1 MVLHEGGDYHEL
13 LGIEQPKPEQAP
25 VTVVTEAAPKKASWV
40 HRHLYLSVTIA
51 VCGLLV
57 LGTALVVQRTDV
69 SAANSSGAWG
79 GAGGMF
85 FGSIKNAMPGG
96 PTAEDVVR
104 LQSPQD
110 SYAAIPIYTPSS
122 QDPEKPSG
130 IEDITSLL
138 AELVQQ
144 IPVTA
149 SSQADISNPDAFS
162 FIPQGL
168 VSTEPTTVTKKRTPE
183 QDKLYSYGNEVGTY
197 VKGFEDNHYGS
208 AQILKDH
215 VEDRTN
221 PDKIRG
227 LKILGADMQQLGVD
241 LGNITNVPESAANA
255 HRVYGNAY
263 YAAGANLLLIAE
275 TTTDEEFVNAITKY
289 NVIVEKLSSQFQLLV
304 AIFGMN
310 EVTFSS
316 SDPGNIFMFNPNLS
330 LTQ

>member
-13 LGIEQPKPEQAP
+13 LGIEQPKPEDAP
-25 VTVVTEAAPKKASWV
+25 VVPVAATAPGKISWV
-40 HRHLYLSVTIA
+40 HRHLYLSITIA
-51 VCGLLV
+51 VCGILI
-57 LGTALVVQRTDV
+57 LGAALVVQRTDV
-69 SAANSSGAWG
+69 NAANSSGAWG

-110 SYAAIPIYTPSS
+110 SYAAIPIYAPSS

-130 IEDITSLL
+130 IDDITTLL

-149 SSQADISNPDAFS
+149 SSQTDTSNPDAFS

-168 VSTEPTTVTKKRTPE
+168 VSTQPTTVIKKRTPE
-183 QDKLYSYGNEVGTY
+183 QDKLFSYGNEVGTY
-197 VKGFEDNHYGS
+197 IKGFEDTHFGTT
-208 AQILKDH
+208 QILKDH
-215 VEDRTN
+215 VEDRTS

-227 LKILGADMQQLGVD
+227 LKILGSDMQQLGVD
-241 LGNITNVPESAANA
+241 LGNITNIPESVANA

-263 YAAGANLLLIAE
+263 YAAGANLLLIAD

-289 NVIVEKLSSQFQLLV
+289 NTIVEKLSSQFQLLV

>member
-1 MVLHEGGDYHEL
+1 MVLHEGGDYREM
-13 LGIEQPKPEQAP
+13 LGIEQPESQ
-25 VTVVTEAAPKKASWV
+25 EAAAVPAPLEKAPGGKGWV
-40 HRHLYLSVTIA
+40 HQHTYLAATIA
-51 VCGLLV
+51 ICGMVV
-57 LGTALVVQRTDV
+57 LGTALVIQRTDV
-69 SAANSSGAWG
+69 NAANSSGAWG
-79 GAGGMF
+79 GAGGLF
-85 FGSIKNAMPGG
+85 FGSIRNAAPGG

-110 SYAAIPIYTPSS
+110 SYAAIPIYTSNNQEDS
-122 QDPEKPSG
+122 EKPSG
-130 IEDITSLL
+130 IDDITSLL
-138 AELVQQ
+138 AQLVQHT
-144 IPVTA
+144 PVST
-149 SSQADISNPDAFS
+149 SSSAFSDPDTFS

-168 VSTEPTTVTKKRTPE
+168 VSTEPVNKKQRTPE
-183 QDKLYSYGNEVGTY
+183 QEKLFSYGNAVGSLI
-197 VKGFEDNHYGS
+197 KGFEDNHFGS

-241 LGNITNVPESAANA
+241 LGDLASIPESVANA
-255 HRVYGNAY
+255 HRIYGNAY
-263 YAAGANLLLIAE
+263 YAAGGNLVLIAD

-289 NVIVEKLSSQFQLLV
+289 NAIVEKLSSQFQLLV

>member
-1 MVLHEGGDYHEL
+1 MVLHEGGDYHEI
-13 LGIEQPKPEQAP
+13 LGIEQPKPEEVPISP
-25 VTVVTEAAPKKASWV
+25 VAENTSKKISWV

-51 VCGLLV
+51 VCGMLV

-69 SAANSSGAWG
+69 NAANSSGAWG

-85 FGSIKNAMPGG
+85 FGTIKNAMPGG

-130 IEDITSLL
+130 IDDITTLL

-149 SSQADISNPDAFS
+149 SSQLSNPDAFS

-168 VSTEPTTVTKKRTPE
+168 VSTEPTTGKKRTPDQE
-183 QDKLYSYGNEVGTY
+183 KLYSYGNEVGTY
-197 VKGFEDNHYGS
+197 IKGYEDTHFGS

-241 LGNITNVPESAANA
+241 LGNITNIPESVANA
-255 HRVYGNAY
+255 HRIYGNAY
-263 YAAGANLLLIAE
+263 YAAGGNLLLIAE

-289 NVIVEKLSSQFQLLV
+289 NAIVERLSSQFQLLV

>member
-1 MVLHEGGDYHEL
+1 MVLHEGGDYHEI
-13 LGIEQPKPEQAP
+13 LGIEPSKPQ
-25 VTVVTEAAPKKASWV
+25 EAAAAPAMEKVPGKNSWL
-40 HRHLYLSVTIA
+40 HRHTYLAITITIGGM
-51 VCGLLV
+51 VV
-57 LGTALVVQRTDV
+57 LGTAIVIQRTDV
-69 SAANSSGAWG
+69 NAANSSGAWG

-85 FGSIKNAMPGG
+85 FGAIKNALPGG
-96 PTAEDVVR
+96 PSVEDVVR

-130 IEDITSLL
+130 IDDIATLL
-138 AELVQQ
+138 AQLVQRV
-144 IPVTA
+144 PVTA
-149 SSQADISNPDAFS
+149 SSSVTTPEPDTFS

-168 VSTEPTTVTKKRTPE
+168 ISTEPSIVQKQRTPDQE
-183 QDKLYSYGNEVGTY
+183 KLFSYGNRVGTY
-197 VKGFEDNHYGS
+197 IKGFEDTHFGS

-221 PDKIRG
+221 PDKIRA
-227 LKILGADMQQLGVD
+227 LKILGTDMQRLGVD
-241 LGNITNVPESAANA
+241 LGNLADIPESVANP

-263 YAAGANLLLIAE
+263 YAAGGNLLLIAD

-289 NVIVEKLSSQFQLLV
+289 NAIIERLSSQFQLLT
-304 AIFGMN
+304 AIFGAN